1 MIQFK
6 SSKPIFLIAI
16 LCIESYS
23 MGQHI
28 YPVQIL
34 QPDPI
39 QIPSICMVM
48 TDPETEKNM
57 VIWEKAYDPVIERYQ
72 VWKVTGTDYSLVSDR
87 METDTAVILDWNSKP
102 RTKTDAYVL
111 VSIDSCGNASEKS
124 EWHKPF
130 FLQSNIG
137 LNDVI
142 NLNWQPYLVDNN
154 EFIFKSIIIYRG
166 TDSTELVAIDTV
178 SAGIGSTSYTDE
190 DPPLNVNVYYRIGG
204 EKETPCDP
212 NNLLGK
218 KGKGGPYV
226 HSLSNLEDNRLG
238 NTGLASTTRSNSL
251 RIYPNPFKKDTKLSW
266 NNPEGK
272 SFDLYLYDL
281 KGTLIRIEYGLVS
294 EEFVL
299 KRNTL
304 SSGYYLI
311 ELRGEKLFHGRLM
324 VE

>member
-1 MIQFK
+1 
-6 SSKPIFLIAI
+6 
-16 LCIESYS
+16 
-23 MGQHI
+23 
-28 YPVQIL
+28 
-34 QPDPI
+34 
-39 QIPSICMVM
+39 
-48 TDPETEKNM
+48 M

>member
-1 MIQFK
+1 MIQSK
-6 SSKPIFLIAI
+6 SLKPIFLIAI
-16 LCIESYS
+16 ICIESYS
-23 MGQHI
+23 IGQNI
-28 YPVQIL
+28 YPVNIL

-39 QIPSICMVM
+39 QTPSICMVL

-57 VIWEKAYDPVIERYQ
+57 VIWEKAPNPVIERYQ
-72 VWKVTGTDYSLVSDR
+72 VWKVAGTDYSLVSEI
-87 METDTAVILDWNSKP
+87 MENDTAVIVDWNSKP

-111 VSIDSCGNASEKS
+111 VSIDSCGNATEKS

-154 EFIFKSIIIYRG
+154 EFIFKSIVIYRG
-166 TDSTELVAIDTV
+166 TDSTVLVAIDTV

-212 NNLLGK
+212 NNLEGK

-238 NTGLASTTRSNSL
+238 NTGLTSGPCSNSL
-251 RIYPNPFKKDTKLSW
+251 RIYPNPIKTNTKLSW
-266 NNPEGK
+266 NNPEGT

-281 KGTLIRIEYGLVS
+281 KGTLIRAEYGLVS
-294 EEFVL
+294 EEFLL
-299 KRNTL
+299 KRNNL

-311 ELRGEKLFHGRLM
+311 ELRGKKIFRGRLM